1 MLAILH
7 LLAIFVADLFKPRRQ
22 LEVEN
27 LFLRHQFVGDGP
39 RGRFGAFDVS
49 STDKIGPVDM
59 NPSFAKSLS
68 HFCAWLEQTPLSQA
82 IQTTN
87 WIVPTVQSVHILAIA
102 VIATSA
108 LMIAEC
114 RGAWFS
120 Y

>member
-49 STDKIGPVDM
+49 STDEIGPVDM
-59 NPSFAKSLS
+59 NPSFR
-68 HFCAWLEQTPLSQA
+68 QIT
-82 IQTTN
+82 
-87 WIVPTVQSVHILAIA
+87 
-102 VIATSA
+102 
-108 LMIAEC
+108 
-114 RGAWFS
+114 
-120 Y
+120 